1 MLNGLKRKFSK
12 AECRLIVELL
22 PPELYQ
28 DDGDCYY
35 WAAVPSDGF
44 LKDIVADFPD
54 EKETIFCE
62 FVVPLIGVQD
72 DIRLLVSNEKNFPMN
87 APIVVDDNGNCH
99 FATARGMELRW
110 KLNIP
115 EHDNASR
122 MLWMEKV
129 GKGEYK
135 IVKCYKNHK

>member
-1 MLNGLKRKFSK
+1 MLNGLKKKFSK

-35 WAAVPSDGF
+35 WAAIPSDGL
-44 LKDIVADFPD
+44 LKDIVADFSD
-54 EKETIFCE
+54 EHETIFGE
-62 FVVPLIGVQD
+62 FDVPLVGNID
-72 DIRLLVSNEKNFPMN
+72 DIRLLISNEKNFPMN
-87 APIVVDDNGNCH
+87 APIVTNEKGECH
-99 FATARGMELRW
+99 FVTARGMELRW

-115 EHDNASR
+115 ENETSTR
-122 MLWMEKV
+122 VLWMEKI
-129 GKGEYK
+129 GKGEYR